1 MGGKSRIRKIK
12 SKHWLAIT
20 IASLVL
26 IGVIWTITT
35 ALLIWTYTDEESSR
49 QSDAAII
56 LGAAVEGENPSPV
69 FRERIEHAILLYR
82 QGTISH
88 LLFTGGSG
96 RAGERSEAEVGRDY
110 AVAHGV
116 AMADIQI
123 ETESKITE
131 ENLVNSISVGEQAGF
146 HTYTIVSDPLHMKRA
161 MKLAS
166 GLGMDAVPSPT
177 RTTAY
182 QTWRTQFPFL
192 ARETILYMGYMV
204 KGWINNPH
212 QHGK

>member
-1 MGGKSRIRKIK
+1 MEGKSRIRKIK
-12 SKHWLAIT
+12 SRHWLLIS
-20 IASLVL
+20 IASLL
-26 IGVIWTITT
+26 LLGGLWTITT
-35 ALLIWTYTDEESSR
+35 ASLIWTYTDEESSR

-56 LGAAVEGENPSPV
+56 LGAAVEGDNPSPV

-96 RAGERSEAEVGRDY
+96 SAGERTEAEVGRDY

-116 AMADIQI
+116 DPVDILM
-123 ETESKITE
+123 ETESRITE
-131 ENLVNSISVGEQAGF
+131 ENLVNSIKVGEQAGF

-161 MKLAS
+161 MKLANR
-166 GLGMDAVPSPT
+166 LGIDAVSSPT

-182 QTWRTQFPFL
+182 RTWRSQFPFL

-204 KGWINNPH
+204 KGWIDNPQ